1 MATNMK
7 CPIPDCDYATGEQT
21 EPVAIAYF
29 NAHMYVHTHP
39 PPTQPAS
46 TSVAHR
52 NGPKLDRPTIET
64 GVSMEEWNMFERR
77 WAIFKEGSHIA
88 DENASHHLFQCADSL
103 LGDSLLKTD
112 PEIVN
117 KDVHEVLR
125 AMKKLA
131 VIPIATGIVRSEL
144 LEMKQLR
151 DEAFR
156 KFASR
161 VRGKAETC
169 EYTTS
174 VECQCNR
181 TIDVNFTDHIMRDVL
196 LAGIYDADIRREMY
210 GIDRILQQPVNDVIA
225 MVEKK
230 EMARDA
236 HSAASQN
243 GMSQMKKKKKE
254 QSKQKLSDSD
264 KLKQAPC
271 PHCKKMYALHRDGR
285 FGWNSKPFEMC
296 VNCFRMK
303 RAKKPDDNSVSSNAD
318 FEQSA
323 DIGIIVAPVSAIA
336 TSNAKNDS
344 HSCHLSRQQKVG
356 QS

>member
-39 PPTQPAS
+39 PATRPAS

-117 KDVHEVLR
+117 KDVYEVLR

-161 VRGKAETC
+161 VR
-169 EYTTS
+169 
-174 VECQCNR
+174 
-181 TIDVNFTDHIMRDVL
+181 
-196 LAGIYDADIRREMY
+196 
-210 GIDRILQQPVNDVIA
+210 
-225 MVEKK
+225 
-230 EMARDA
+230 
-236 HSAASQN
+236 
-243 GMSQMKKKKKE
+243 
-254 QSKQKLSDSD
+254 
-264 KLKQAPC
+264 
-271 PHCKKMYALHRDGR
+271 
-285 FGWNSKPFEMC
+285 
-296 VNCFRMK
+296 
-303 RAKKPDDNSVSSNAD
+303 
-318 FEQSA
+318 
-323 DIGIIVAPVSAIA
+323 
-336 TSNAKNDS
+336 
-344 HSCHLSRQQKVG
+344 
-356 QS
+356 